1 MDPSQTLVEAGIQ
14 WLNDN
19 QGVLAIGLFL
29 ASAAYA
35 WFSGIIEALRRRPK
49 LLLSLLPGPTFFVVH
64 EIGKTQD
71 EYEIHRLSISVYLKI
86 TNAGS
91 APTSICDVH
100 IGYKWSVIPF
110 TGLWWSRLGKVHWIT
125 RQTVA
130 LRDFQVAIGAGGD
143 AKVYPFLTQRS
154 SLTGHSSKTYLEIG
168 EMVNGVV
175 YFEQSDAFG
184 ACQPLVVNDHAAMY
198 LKIYDA
204 FGGVHKARMKV
215 PKIELE
221 AAKEYNPSFGGSLSA
236 LASSS
241 SESGPTNPSGA

>member
-1 MDPSQTLVEAGIQ
+1 MNPSQALVEVGVQ

-19 QGVLAIGLFL
+19 QGVVAIGLFL

-49 LLLSLLPGPTFFVVH
+49 LLLSPIPGPTFFVVH
-64 EIGKTQD
+64 EIGKRHD
-71 EYEIHRLSISVYLKI
+71 EHEVHRLSISVYLKI

-100 IGYKWSVIPF
+100 IGYKWSIIPF
-110 TGLWWSRLGKVHWIT
+110 TKLWWSRLGKLHWIT
-125 RQTVA
+125 QQTVA
-130 LRDFQVAIGAGGD
+130 LRDFQVSIGSDGD
-143 AKVYPFLTQRS
+143 TKVYPFLTQRS
-154 SLTGHSSKTYLEIG
+154 SLTGHSSKTYLEVG

-184 ACQPLVVNDHAAMY
+184 ACQPLVLDGHAVMY

-204 FGGVHKARMKV
+204 FGGAHKARMRL

-236 LASSS
+236 LAKSSS
-241 SESGPTNPSGA
+241 DPGPANPAGV